1 MSNGAS
7 FTKNEDGFYPLV
19 SPILAADLTDLP
31 PALIISAEYDVLF
44 TDDEQYAKHLSAAGV
59 EVQYKPFEG
68 CDHGYTHREP
78 REAAMDAWMLMA
90 AFLRK
95 YISYERRDESI

>member
-1 MSNGAS
+1 MSSGAS
-7 FTKNEDGFYPLV
+7 FTKKEDGFNSLA

-31 PALIISAEYDVLF
+31 PALIIAAENDGLSAE
-44 TDDEQYAKHLSAAGV
+44 DEQYAKRLSAAGV
-59 EVQYKPFEG
+59 EVQFKLFKG
-68 CDHGYTHREP
+68 CDHGFAYRGP

-95 YISYERRDESI
+95 YISFSRTDESI

>member
-1 MSNGAS
+1 MSSGAS

-31 PALIISAEYDVLF
+31 PAVIIAAEYDVLF
-44 TDDEQYAKHLSAAGV
+44 IDDEQYAKRLSVAGV

-68 CDHGYTHREP
+68 CDHGFAHRGP
-78 REAAMDAWMLMA
+78 GEAAMNAGRLMA
-90 AFLRK
+90 ALMRK
-95 YISYERRDESI
+95 RISSVRPEESI